1 MGLTLVGRDVR
12 RLLHGVWA
20 FFRYLSSKEELEVGL
35 GLLSATSG
43 IARRGQPNR
52 YMVRIAN
59 AGRGPFTCV
68 LIISL
73 KSVKATRRS
82 GPREGHYAYF
92 TKTLTVQPRASS
104 NIVIQYDWT
113 VQAEFQ
119 VDGVSAPPDNFWRG
133 DIDTP
138 QLYLVAALLR
148 DVQGT
153 RLDKLAVYQELMQ

>member
-1 MGLTLVGRDVR
+1 MGLTLVGRDLR
-12 RLLHGVWA
+12 RLLHGVGA

-35 GLLSATSG
+35 GLLSAASG
-43 IARRGQPNR
+43 IARRGQPNQ
-52 YMVRIAN
+52 YVVRIAN

-68 LIISL
+68 LTISI
-73 KSVKATRRS
+73 KSVKAAQRS
-82 GPREGHYAYF
+82 GPREGHYAHL
-92 TKTLTVQPRASS
+92 TKTLTVQPCVSS

-138 QLYLVAALLR
+138 QLYSVAALLR
-148 DVQGT
+148 DVKGT
-153 RLDKLAVYQELMQ
+153 RLDKLAVYQELMR